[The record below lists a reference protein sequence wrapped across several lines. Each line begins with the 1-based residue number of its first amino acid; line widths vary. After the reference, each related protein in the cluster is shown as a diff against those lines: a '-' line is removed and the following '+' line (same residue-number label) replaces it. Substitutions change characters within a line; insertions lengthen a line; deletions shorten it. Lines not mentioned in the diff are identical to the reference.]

1 MDKHTI
7 LITGCSSGFGRVTAL
22 TLAQQGWHVFATVRK
37 AADRESLLAEAEIRQ
52 CQDTLT
58 TFICDV
64 TQQEQVMALVH
75 EITKSTPR
83 LDALVNNAGTTYA
96 GPLEL
101 LSLDDVRAQFE
112 VNVIA
117 QLGVIQAMLPLL
129 KAAKGTIINVSSVSG
144 RIATPVTGAYSA
156 SKFAIEAISDTLRL
170 ELAPFGIHVVII
182 EPGSSPTGIWKTS
195 MERARATLDTH
206 RNGPYARLLDKG
218 EKMGQHSSNTG
229 FPPSLFAET
238 VIKVLASKHPRARYP
253 IPRAAT
259 IQIALRTLLPERV
272 WDYLMRRMFT

>member
-22 TLAQQGWHVFATVRK
+22 ILAQQGWHVFATVRK
-37 AADRESLLAEAEIRQ
+37 AEDRDNLLTEAATHH
-52 CQDTLT
+52 CQDALT
-58 TFICDV
+58 PFVCDI
-64 TQQEQVMALVH
+64 TQQEQVAALTQK
-75 EITKSTPR
+75 ITQSTPR

-96 GPLEL
+96 APLEL
-101 LSLDDVRAQFE
+101 LPLDDLRAQFE

-117 QLGVIQAMLPLL
+117 QLGMIQAMLPLL
-129 KAAKGTIINVSSVSG
+129 KVAKGTIINVSSVSG
-144 RIATPVTGAYSA
+144 RISTPVMGAYSA

-170 ELAPFGIHVVII
+170 ELAPFGIRVVMI
-182 EPGSSPTGIWKTS
+182 EPGPSPTEIWKTS
-195 MERARATLDTH
+195 MERARATLDTY
-206 RNGPYARLLDKG
+206 RNGPYARKR
-218 EKMGQHSSNTG
+218 G

-238 VIKVLASKHPRARYP
+238 VVKILASKKPRARYP

-259 IQIALRTLLPERV
+259 IQIALRALLPEPL